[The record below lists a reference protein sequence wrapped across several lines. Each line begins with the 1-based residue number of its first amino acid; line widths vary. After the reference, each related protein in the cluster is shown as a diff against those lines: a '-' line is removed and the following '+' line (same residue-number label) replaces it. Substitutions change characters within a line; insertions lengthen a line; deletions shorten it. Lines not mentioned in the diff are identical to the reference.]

1 MQVDQSPRQPWD
13 RHKIAD
19 GREGYPGLPTGVGLQ
34 PLVGMGFDQT
44 GFPGDMVKNARHRAI
59 LAISRRKHTSCTPA
73 KDFVSCAWSASPKA
87 STRFSGTSM
96 ASGS

>member
-13 RHKIAD
+13 RRKIAD

-44 GFPGDMVKNARHRAI
+44 GFPGDMVKNARHGAI
-59 LAISRRKHTSCTPA
+59 LAISRRKHTTCTPGKHVCFA
-73 KDFVSCAWSASPKA
+73 RTVCESK
-87 STRFSGTSM
+87 G
-96 ASGS
+96 